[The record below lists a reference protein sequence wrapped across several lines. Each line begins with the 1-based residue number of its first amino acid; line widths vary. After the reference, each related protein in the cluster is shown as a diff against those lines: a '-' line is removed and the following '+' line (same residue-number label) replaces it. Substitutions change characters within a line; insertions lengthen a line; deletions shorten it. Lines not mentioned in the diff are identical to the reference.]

1 MTLRE
6 LRYLVALADRSHF
19 GRAAEDC
26 HVSQPT
32 LSTQIRKLE
41 AYLGGTLIERN
52 TKSISLTPLGQEV
65 VKQARQIVSR
75 VDALLV
81 SARAS
86 REPLAGP
93 LTLGVIPT
101 LAPYFLPWFIPQ
113 VKRRYPRLQLVVH
126 EDQTQHLLECLRS
139 HRVDAALLALP
150 LDGEDLE
157 ELPLFDEPFW
167 FACPPQHP
175 LARCRSIT
183 EADLRDE
190 PLLLLADGHCLRGQ
204 ALAACERQAADEGGL
219 DDFRAASLETICQ
232 LVAAGFGCTLLPAMA
247 TRLPPGVAPPF
258 AILPMRAAKASRR
271 IGLVWRRG
279 YPKAEEL
286 SLLGALVR
294 DQPPEGTHTILV
306 DEKSPRPRRLNGAA
320 GPPSERQASRAEAR
334 PTPHRLP

>member
-6 LRYLVALADRSHF
+6 LRYLVALADRAHF

-41 AYLGGTLIERN
+41 EYLGATLIERN
-52 TKSISLTPLGQEV
+52 TKSISLTPLGQQVAE
-65 VKQARQIVSR
+65 QARQIVSR

-81 SARAS
+81 SARAA

-93 LTLGVIPT
+93 LQLGLIPT

-113 VKRRYPRLQLVVH
+113 VKFRYPRL
-126 EDQTQHLLECLRS
+126 
-139 HRVDAALLALP
+139 
-150 LDGEDLE
+150 DLE
-157 ELPLFDEPFW
+157 KLPLFDEPFW

-175 LARCRSIT
+175 LARCKAVT
-183 EADLRDE
+183 ETDLRDE

-204 ALAACERQAADEGGL
+204 ALAACGRQGADDDGL

-232 LVAAGFGCTLLPAMA
+232 LVAAGLGCTLLPALA
-247 TRLPPGVAPPF
+247 TRLLSGTEPRF
-258 AILPMRAAKASRR
+258 AILPMHATGASRR

-286 SLLGALVR
+286 SLLAGLVR
-294 DQPPEGTHTILV
+294 EQPPEGTHTVLM
-306 DEKSPRPRRLNGAA
+306 DEKSLRSRR
-320 GPPSERQASRAEAR
+320 
-334 PTPHRLP
+334 H